1 MKRTFFSLALLLAV
15 ATLTAQ
21 TKMTAREAA
30 VKIADRILASTTY
43 EFKNTKTGEIY
54 KSILK
59 YSFIKE
65 ENSLIFKVIFFS

>member
-54 KSILK
+54 KSVNKLTL
-59 YSFIKE
+59 YMD
-65 ENSLIFKVIFFS
+65 V